1 VFNVTTTGNI
11 KKVSGS
17 GEAEFFFRI
26 YKRTSGG
33 VETLIGTSSN
43 TIPVVNT
50 GYSEFFA
57 TAIWNDG
64 IFGTTDTIVLKYYA
78 NRISGGSNPSYDF
91 QFGGGQ
97 PVRTIVPIPL
107 AVIPNIYLEELA
119 DVEDGVASNNDG
131 IFFDSSVSLWKYK
144 SISEVLGYTPANDAS
159 VVHLAGAETITGAKT
174 FSSDLITNRINAVA
188 SGDGAAIIRG
198 FAFNNSVAGSFS
210 NNTTAASNTPTLFVQ
225 QGGTA
230 ALATFQSSTN
240 QVDINAN
247 GNISGVTDL
256 VLSGSIRK
264 SSFTYTLPSA
274 SGTLALTSQLHD
286 AVTLSA
292 IGSTPN
298 ANGATLTGQILN
310 LQPASASFGGVITTG
325 TQTIAGDKTLAG
337 TLFGSVASFNG
348 SVYAGSVSGTLEVGY
363 AAPIG
368 LYKLDVNGLA
378 RIQGQLTLGST
389 ITNGT
394 YTYTLPSSTGTL
406 ALTSALGSYLPLT
419 GGTLTGA
426 LGGTSATFSTNGSSF
441 GNASVGGYPLTI
453 QTNISEQSIKFIGKN
468 DNNNVQFFASNGS
481 TYQAVIGTIG
491 SDFVIGTGA
500 SGTTRLTIAS
510 TGAATFSSNVTT
522 SAYIGIGT
530 TSPDIIGYGAGGI
543 LGINSTTGDGS
554 SVQIGMV
561 GTAAAITGTMGDI
574 NFFGKN
580 GTGAVVNRA
589 IVRGGIDGVTTSN
602 FISFWTMASGSLTE
616 KMRITSGGN
625 VGIGTTDP
633 ISKLHVSGDMRTVLT
648 SGVGGDTLIAGI
660 NGVSNGYLISV
671 DTSNN
676 ITHTWHT
683 GGNIPSMRITS
694 GGNVLIGTTTDTGY
708 KFQTDGTGYFT
719 GNVNIGKATSGVN
732 VQLNINGFLNKAA
745 RIEFQ
750 ESGTVKWSVGNGAAS
765 ENGRFEI
772 YDVTNGTGVQLLR
785 GATSWTALSDERFKD
800 IIEPISVN
808 DKLKNIRAVIGKYKT
823 DKDGTRRNFLF
834 AQDLLKSFPEVV
846 DIDKDETKPMGV
858 RYQDLIPILVKAIQE
873 LKAEIDI
880 LKNK

>member
-1 VFNVTTTGNI
+1 
-11 KKVSGS
+11 
-17 GEAEFFFRI
+17 
-26 YKRTSGG
+26 
-33 VETLIGTSSN
+33 
-43 TIPVVNT
+43 
-50 GYSEFFA
+50 
-57 TAIWNDG
+57 
-64 IFGTTDTIVLKYYA
+64 
-78 NRISGGSNPSYDF
+78 
-91 QFGGGQ
+91 
-97 PVRTIVPIPL
+97 
-107 AVIPNIYLEELA
+107 
-119 DVEDGVASNNDG
+119 
-131 IFFDSSVSLWKYK
+131 
-144 SISEVLGYTPANDAS
+144 
-159 VVHLAGAETITGAKT
+159 LAGAETITGAKT

-188 SGDGAAIIRG
+188 TGDGAAIIRG
-198 FAFNNSVAGSFS
+198 FAFDNSVAGSFS

-247 GNISGVTDL
+247 GNISGVVDL

-274 SGTLALTSQLHD
+274 SGTLALTSN
-286 AVTLSA
+286 LSA
-292 IGSTPN
+292 
-298 ANGATLTGQILN
+298 
-310 LQPASASFGGVITTG
+310 
-325 TQTIAGDKTLAG
+325 
-337 TLFGSVASFNG
+337 
-348 SVYAGSVSGTLEVGY
+348 
-363 AAPIG
+363 
-368 LYKLDVNGLA
+368 
-378 RIQGQLTLGST
+378 
-389 ITNGT
+389 
-394 YTYTLPSSTGTL
+394 
-406 ALTSALGSYLPLT
+406 YLPLT

-426 LGGTSATFSTNGSSF
+426 LGGTSATFSGNVNAGTISGNLEVGYAINQGLYKIDVNGTGRFIGSVTTNGNAATNSAIIINNTVGSSGTAQYYSDFTAGATLIGRIFRGNGASGLVANGLNIDNFGGFQVRVNQLGGSGDSINLLGGNVGIGTTSPTAALDVNGTGRFSGALNGTSATFSGNGSSF

-468 DNNNVQFFASNGS
+468 DNNNIQFFASNGS